1 MNDFTIRVG
10 ANIRKFREE
19 QDMTIEELAK
29 KLGMS
34 QPNLSKIE
42 RGEPKKVDYVLLEK
56 IAIALNV
63 SKEDITGWGIK
74 EEKHE
79 QRYDKAFENYAK
91 LSPNNQKIVNNVIN
105 SLLHDTNAS
114 STEEEILRKLR
125 YITDEARSRIVNQL
139 NYEYESER
147 KKQAHDSAS

>member
-1 MNDFTIRVG
+1 
-10 ANIRKFREE
+10 
-19 QDMTIEELAK
+19 
-29 KLGMS
+29 MS

-63 SKEDITGWGIK
+63 SKEDITGWGSK
-74 EEKHE
+74 GEKHE
-79 QRYDKAFENYAK
+79 QHIKHRYDKAFENYAK
-91 LSPNNQKIVNNVIN
+91 LSFSDQKIVNSVIN
-105 SLLHDTNAS
+105 SLLHDADAT

-125 YITDEARSRIVNQL
+125 YITDEARSRIINQL